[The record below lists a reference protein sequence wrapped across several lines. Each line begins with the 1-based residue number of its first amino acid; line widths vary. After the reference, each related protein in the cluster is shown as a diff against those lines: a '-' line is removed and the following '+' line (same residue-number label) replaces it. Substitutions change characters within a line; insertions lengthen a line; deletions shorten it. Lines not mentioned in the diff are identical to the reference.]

1 MKNLLLSTILFTILF
16 AVTASAEDLKITITD
31 PTEGS
36 KVVHREYVK
45 GTVSDSH
52 ADVWVVI
59 HPVETSDFWIQP
71 PVTVKNNGT
80 WKVKAYFGRAG
91 KDIGKEFEIRAFANP
106 VSALQE
112 GKSSNWPSSEARSDV
127 IDVIRK

>member
-59 HPVETSDFWIQP
+59 HPVETSDFWIQL

>member
-1 MKNLLLSTILFTILF
+1 MKNLLLNSLLVTVLFTF
-16 AVTASAEDLKITITD
+16 PASAADLKITITD
-31 PTEGS
+31 PADGS
-36 KVVHREYVK
+36 KVIQREYVK
-45 GTVSDSH
+45 GTVSDPH

-91 KDIGKEFEIRAFANP
+91 MDVGKEFEIRAFANP

-127 IDVIRK
+127 VDVIRK

>member
-1 MKNLLLSTILFTILF
+1 MKNSLLSSLLFTILF
-16 AVTASAEDLKITITD
+16 AFPASGADLTITITEPAD
-31 PTEGS
+31 GS

-45 GTVSDSH
+45 GTVSDPHS
-52 ADVWVVI
+52 DVWVVI

-91 KDIGKEFEIRAFANP
+91 MDIGKEFEIRAFANP
-106 VSALQE
+106 ASSLQE

>member
-1 MKNLLLSTILFTILF
+1 MRNFLLGPILFTILF
-16 AVTASAEDLKITITD
+16 AVTAIAEDLKIAITN
-31 PTEGS
+31 PSEGS

-45 GTVSDSH
+45 GTVSDPN

-59 HPVETSDFWIQP
+59 HPVETSGFWIQP

-80 WKVKAYFGRAG
+80 WKVKAYFGRSG
-91 KDIGKEFEIRAFANP
+91 MDIGKEFEIRAFANP
-106 VSALQE
+106 SSSLQE
-112 GKSSNWPSSEARSDV
+112 GESINWPSSEARSDV